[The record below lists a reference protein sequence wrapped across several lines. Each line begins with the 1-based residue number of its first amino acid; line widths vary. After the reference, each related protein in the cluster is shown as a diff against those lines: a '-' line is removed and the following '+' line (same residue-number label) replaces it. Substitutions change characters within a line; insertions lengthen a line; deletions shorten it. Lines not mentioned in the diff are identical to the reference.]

1 MKKLTTLKKAFSAK
15 AMVLVVFACLF
26 LTPVLAYCQND
37 PILDDDLELPCG
49 GDDPY
54 ATECPVDTWNS
65 ALVVAGLVLGTY
77 SVYASRKVKVEY

>member
-1 MKKLTTLKKAFSAK
+1 MKMLLIVKKAFSKK
-15 AMVLVVFACLF
+15 AMFLVVFAALF
-26 LTPVLAYCQND
+26 LTPVLAYSQSD
-37 PILDDDLELPCG
+37 PITDDDLDLPCG

-77 SVYASRKVKVEY
+77 SVYASRNTKVEC